1 MKDLT
6 KMEFYPEGG
15 GVSPIAWVR
24 CEPSNPSSP
33 MKKVTLE
40 ENVLYFAVASVVLAE
55 KGDGTEYQWSA
66 SNAFYLPIFA
76 ICKHYG
82 PEIYLHLY
90 PMGEGLQGATLTKM
104 STIGFLTSG
113 QVWKLTN

>member
-1 MKDLT
+1 MK
-6 KMEFYPEGG
+6 
-15 GVSPIAWVR
+15 R
-24 CEPSNPSSP
+24 
-33 MKKVTLE
+33 VTLE

-55 KGDGTEYQWSA
+55 KGDGTEYQWHS
-66 SNAFYLPIFA
+66 SQAFHVPTFA

-90 PMGEGLQGATLTKM
+90 PMGEGLQQTTLTKI